1 MDNRFRP
8 VRAVIFVVGCL
19 ALLVFTYLLVFRVEF
34 GGATRVTVRFASVGT
49 IQSGSPVRQSGV
61 KVGSVAT
68 VSLAADDPGKVDVVL
83 SLYKGLKV
91 RAKDTVS
98 IVTGGLLGDQFIDV
112 VPGDPEA
119 PVVGPGDVLAGR
131 SGLDLKVL
139 VDGGG
144 TLLQDLGTTAKTIS
158 NFLTT
163 HQDVLDHIL
172 ADAERGMNHAA
183 NAAETADRMLK
194 KAEDSWDP
202 ATTAKSLTDTLQNVQ
217 SASKSLKTV
226 TDALE
231 SALK

>member
-1 MDNRFRP
+1 VDNSFKP
-8 VRAVIFVVGCL
+8 LRAVIFVFACV

-34 GGATRVTVRFASVGT
+34 GGATKVTVRFASVGT

-61 KVGSVAT
+61 KVGSVAA
-68 VSLAADDPGKVDVVL
+68 VALAPDEPGKVDVVL

-91 RAKDTVS
+91 RTKDVVS

-112 VPGDPEA
+112 IPGDPEA
-119 PVVGPGDVLAGR
+119 PEVGPADVLPGR

-144 TLLQDLGTTAKTIS
+144 TLLQDLGVTAKTVSI
-158 NFLTT
+158 FLST
-163 HQDVLDHIL
+163 HQDSLARIL
-172 ADAERGMNHAA
+172 ADAERGISHAA
-183 NAAETADRMLK
+183 DAAETADRLLK
-194 KAEDSWDP
+194 KIEAQVDP
-202 ATTAKSLTDTLQNVQ
+202 TTKNITETLENVQ
-217 SASKSLKTV
+217 SASRSLRKV

>member
-8 VRAVIFVVGCL
+8 LRAVIFVVASL

-34 GGATRVTVRFASVGT
+34 GGSTRVTVRFASVGT

-61 KVGSVAT
+61 KVGSVSSVT
-68 VSLAADDPGKVDVVL
+68 LAQDEPGKVDVVL
-83 SLYKGLKV
+83 SLYKGLDV
-91 RAKDTVS
+91 REKDGVS
-98 IVTGGLLGDQFIDV
+98 IVTGGLLGDQFIDIA
-112 VPGDPEA
+112 PGDPDA
-119 PVVGPGDVLAGR
+119 PVVQPGDVLRGR

-144 TLLQDLGTTAKTIS
+144 TLLQDLGVTTRTIS
-158 NFLTT
+158 NFLTK
-163 HQDVLDHIL
+163 HQDELDRIV
-172 ADAERGMNHAA
+172 ADAARGMNHAA
-183 NAAETADRMLK
+183 NAAETADRLLK
-194 KAEDSWDP
+194 RAEADYDP
-202 ATTAKSLTDTLQNVQ
+202 TSKSLNDTLSNVQ